1 MNYIL
6 KNRMESFLRLTLKSP
21 MISLNNGPFSNRHL
35 RVSLPSGVNGLITT
49 LKEVVS
55 E

>member
-1 MNYIL
+1 MNYVL
-6 KNRMESFLRLTLKSP
+6 KNRMESFSRLTLKSP
-21 MISLNNGPFSNRHL
+21 MISLNGPFSNRHL
-35 RVSLPSGVNGLITT
+35 RVSLPSGVNVLITT